1 MLNFSPI
8 SQVILKSTA
17 SERHSKLMDENVH
30 DFVNKLAFFYLI
42 IGNFRSF
49 FVSELIVITIKT
61 GPRFIASKS
70 EVMGKGL
77 ISCSIGRRGVS

>member
-1 MLNFSPI
+1 MIN
-8 SQVILKSTA
+8 QKSTA
-17 SERHSKLMDENVH
+17 SKRCSRLMDENVYV
-30 DFVNKLAFFYLI
+30 FVNKLAFFYLI

-70 EVMGKGL
+70 EAMGKGL